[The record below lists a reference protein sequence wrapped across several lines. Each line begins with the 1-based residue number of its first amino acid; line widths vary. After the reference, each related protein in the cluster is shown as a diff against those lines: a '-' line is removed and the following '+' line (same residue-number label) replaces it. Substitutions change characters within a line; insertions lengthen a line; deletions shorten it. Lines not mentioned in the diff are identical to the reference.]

1 MNEQE
6 QQNLQV
12 ENAKLKQHKDMLL
25 DEMVRLNNT
34 IGNMEQSLSQM
45 QQALQYFQEENAK
58 LQRQIEDEKK
68 NVSYDEERPVE
79 KEKK

>member
-68 NVSYDEERPVE
+68 NVSYDE
-79 KEKK
+79 

>member
-6 QQNLQV
+6 QQNLQA
-12 ENAKLKQHKDMLL
+12 ENTKLKQHKDMLL

-58 LQRQIEDEKK
+58 LQQQIEDSKK
-68 NVSYDEERPVE
+68 DANPVE